1 MNIYEHSSAKGEKN
15 NQTLHVFVTWRRD
28 STRPAELWANTE
40 QRSGA
45 SSSPGFVSEFNS
57 RFVRQRDSCCPWQQD
72 TLLFFSNKWHNDSLK
87 HSTLNL
93 FPLGRSLLQLR
104 VFSVGFCFS
113 VFQGCWQ
120 FSFFKLSI
128 LSAIVYRGFKKKWHN
143 VLQCSPPTGNL
154 CVLCVFL
161 RQCFCGSNCIVLIRI
176 IVSYSWT
183 IGHTPS

>member
-1 MNIYEHSSAKGEKN
+1 MNTVPPKEEKN
-15 NQTLHVFVTWRRD
+15 HQKLDVFVTWRRD
-28 STRPAELWANTE
+28 STRPAERWANTE
-40 QRSGA
+40 LRAGA

-72 TLLFFSNKWHNDSLK
+72 ALLFFSNKWHNDTLK

-128 LSAIVYRGFKKKWHN
+128 LSAIVYRGFKKKNGTTYCN
-143 VLQCSPPTGNL
+143 VHLRQEI
-154 CVLCVFL
+154 CVF
-161 RQCFCGSNCIVLIRI
+161 CASFYGSVFVAQIV
-176 IVSYSWT
+176 
-183 IGHTPS
+183 